1 MRTVP
6 WDSLGQPAPG
16 DLTRCYPTA
25 CPSRNGFGSAATP
38 AWGSGMSQCPGCRLG
53 AVGQL
58 LSSAPSPAPLPACP
72 TSKRAMFLPSYSLPF
87 SRSVLLMKGLLS
99 LGLPSPVETPLSQSS
114 TPCPTHTWRTP
125 TPQGHHREGSQLPVA
140 RGSSRSAARAVDTM
154 LAPSPSTGDGRLA
167 SQPPASPPTP
177 HTGRGCHPQEP
188 HAALP
193 GRADTWT
200 RRSASTQ

>member
-6 WDSLGQPAPG
+6 RDPSQPQETSS
-16 DLTRCYPTA
+16 D
-25 CPSRNGFGSAATP
+25 ATP
-38 AWGSGMSQCPGCRLG
+38 LPALQEWLRQCSKPGLGLWHVPVPGCRWG

-99 LGLPSPVETPLSQSS
+99 LGLPSPAETPLSQSG

-125 TPQGHHREGSQLPVA
+125 TPQGHHCEGSQLPVA
-140 RGSSRSAARAVDTM
+140 PAGK
-154 LAPSPSTGDGRLA
+154 LPGLWAPSLSTGDGRLA
-167 SQPPASPPTP
+167 SQPPASPPTA

-188 HAALP
+188 LAALP
-193 GRADTWT
+193 GCADT
-200 RRSASTQ
+200 

>member
-6 WDSLGQPAPG
+6 WDPSQPQETSPDATPMPAPPG
-16 DLTRCYPTA
+16 MALAARQPWSGA
-25 CPSRNGFGSAATP
+25 LAHPS
-38 AWGSGMSQCPGCRLG
+38 AWGAGWVLWDSCL
-53 AVGQL
+53 AQL
-58 LSSAPSPAPLPACP
+58 PPPAPLPACP

-99 LGLPSPVETPLSQSS
+99 LGLPSPAETPLSQSGS
-114 TPCPTHTWRTP
+114 PCPTHTRRTS
-125 TPQGHHREGSQLPVA
+125 TPQGHRCERSRLPVA
-140 RGSSRSAARAVDTM
+140 PAGE
-154 LAPSPSTGDGRLA
+154 LPGLWAPCSHPAPAQAMPGQHPTPSTT
-167 SQPPASPPTP
+167 SPP

-193 GRADTWT
+193 GHADTWS